1 MRKHMQRGLRTR
13 RLAEEDSKQEEDTT
27 NVELFRQS
35 LIQGWGAGEV
45 GRSSDSADWAELVD
59 PDAVQAGDMLLG
71 HPARFFS
78 ERTSPAF
85 TRIGLQGGIPAD
97 YPRRE
102 RLERPTCLKPNME
115 EHPWQDKQR
124 LFQALHEAGTAKGV
138 WLTLRTGQLLGDFI
152 DFFHSRPLLY
162 GGPTPSESLVLKLP
176 SSCLF
181 WSAFDT
187 GVTMIHPYPEVP
199 GSKKLSDDIYLGGSF
214 EGAQAWV
221 EEGEGSSLRIRF
233 FLNHIEWRQ
242 GELAAEL
249 APENTWLPVRCSVD
263 VVLSETDAIDAKPLW
278 VKVAELAGGELEEL
292 GPQQCPTLRNL
303 CNGNVHKA
311 AHQNATVAQVIQGYK
326 DLRQNPRSWAHTFV
340 GCQLFWH
347 SPGHLSGGGN
357 TIALDVLP
365 VRRQNWWR
373 RTRLRTFVV

>member
-1 MRKHMQRGLRTR
+1 

-102 RLERPTCLKPNME
+102 RLRYLPVLLLTEVNK
-115 EHPWQDKQR
+115 
-124 LFQALHEAGTAKGV
+124 EAGTAKGV

-162 GGPTPSESLVLKLP
+162 GGPTPSES
-176 SSCLF
+176 
-181 WSAFDT
+181 
-187 GVTMIHPYPEVP
+187 VTMIHPYPEVP

-292 GPQQCPTLRNL
+292 GVRLGQTRRARCLRVFDGVQTPSGL
-303 CNGNVHKA
+303 WLEGVCGC
-311 AHQNATVAQVIQGYK
+311 
-326 DLRQNPRSWAHTFV
+326 LFV
-340 GCQLFWH
+340 KL
-347 SPGHLSGGGN
+347 LGGLW
-357 TIALDVLP
+357 I
-365 VRRQNWWR
+365 
-373 RTRLRTFVV
+373 